1 MQMSMTLA
9 AVQTEGEKRGLDQS
23 SLSMLPSLPKS
34 YFLFPPNAYILMET
48 ATDFPD
54 IYLVTT
60 TMKTFVLTITLYQA
74 YFAWF
79 FVTKPV
85 AS

>member
-1 MQMSMTLA
+1 
-9 AVQTEGEKRGLDQS
+9 
-23 SLSMLPSLPKS
+23 
-34 YFLFPPNAYILMET
+34 MET
-48 ATDFPD
+48 PTDFPG

-60 TMKTFVLTITLYQA
+60 TMKTFLLTITLYQA

-79 FVTKPV
+79 FTVTKPV